1 MGLLMSMD
9 LKSRTTVDLYDF
21 KLREVFVFFESVDV
35 YGFEI

>member
-21 KLREVFVFFESVDV
+21 KLREVFVFESVDV